1 MNVDHLSNGLRSLH
15 EYKVF
20 VRSGEISRHDVI
32 HASLFRC
39 GYHDQY
45 LEKLTLYELVI
56 VRRNVGK
63 KRLTLYER
71 GKVQRSKTRLMQ
83 HSIH

>member
-39 GYHDQY
+39 DYHDQY
-45 LEKLTLYELVI
+45 IRVQNSGRLPAIAGTLATLA
-56 VRRNVGK
+56 GDFSPK
-63 KRLTLYER
+63 K
-71 GKVQRSKTRLMQ
+71 
-83 HSIH
+83 